1 MLCSPHNGPFMGQ
14 TADFMTCCPSLKR
27 IGRCAAVLPQGGEG
41 DGTGAVIRNREIL
54 NAHQR
59 MNAGFITSNAAD
71 CLNLRHAA
79 PYSMAGSC
87 SMQGWREDAS
97 RIGCPWAAVRFP
109 LRDRIGTADAPQ
121 VVGRCPAS
129 VSTGVNPHSVCN
141 ATLIQGPC
149 RDHPKQQGRD
159 QRARQNSLALVAAR
173 SHTIRSRIG
182 NVPVDIG
189 VLEIPEPF
197 CFAQSSDPEGWPS
210 LPSLGRMA
218 LWRDSA
224 DPDGGAIWPWAL
236 R

>member
-79 PYSMAGSC
+79 PYSMAGNC

-97 RIGCPWAAVRFP
+97 RIGCPWAAFRFP

-121 VVGRCPAS
+121 VVGRCRRVGFDGSESPFRVQRNPDPRTLSGSSKATRPGSTRAAEFACVGHGSQPYNSVKDWECPGRHKGSGDSGALLFWNYILNLKFPA
-129 VSTGVNPHSVCN
+129 
-141 ATLIQGPC
+141 A
-149 RDHPKQQGRD
+149 
-159 QRARQNSLALVAAR
+159 
-173 SHTIRSRIG
+173 
-182 NVPVDIG
+182 
-189 VLEIPEPF
+189 
-197 CFAQSSDPEGWPS
+197 
-210 LPSLGRMA
+210 
-218 LWRDSA
+218 
-224 DPDGGAIWPWAL
+224 
-236 R
+236 